1 MPEATTSNTAGVRTA
16 AEIRMPIS
24 LKRVEPAQARRW
36 SGHGR
41 DGHRHRD
48 CLAAVTTVYSVYVQ
62 RLRNGEAPVR
72 VVLSN
77 SSGVPLYQQIKEQ
90 VGTAVLSGELAEG
103 AALPSVRALARDL
116 RISVITTTRAYAEL
130 AAEGFI
136 ATVPGKGA
144 YVLPLDS
151 ELVREQ
157 LLRQAEEG
165 LQAALVAARRAGLER
180 DDLVQMLDGL
190 LSTATE
196 ETFHA

>member
-1 MPEATTSNTAGVRTA
+1 M
-16 AEIRMPIS
+16 
-24 LKRVEPAQARRW
+24 
-36 SGHGR
+36 
-41 DGHRHRD
+41 
-48 CLAAVTTVYSVYVQ
+48 
-62 RLRNGEAPVR
+62 R

-90 VGTAVLSGELAEG
+90 LGTAILSGELGEG

-151 ELVREQ
+151 ALVREQ
-157 LLRQAEEG
+157 LLRQVEDG
-165 LQAALVAARRAGLER
+165 LQVALDAARRAGLDRE
-180 DDLVQMLDGL
+180 DVIQILDGL
-190 LSTATE
+190 ILAEQQDVPSSGRTYQ
-196 ETFHA
+196 

>member
-1 MPEATTSNTAGVRTA
+1 
-16 AEIRMPIS
+16 
-24 LKRVEPAQARRW
+24 
-36 SGHGR
+36 
-41 DGHRHRD
+41 
-48 CLAAVTTVYSVYVQ
+48 
-62 RLRNGEAPVR
+62 VR

-136 ATVPGKGA
+136 ATIPGKGA

-151 ELVREQ
+151 ELIREQ

-165 LQAALVAARRAGLER
+165 LQAALNAGRRAGLER

-190 LSTATE
+190 LSAENE

>member
-1 MPEATTSNTAGVRTA
+1 M
-16 AEIRMPIS
+16 
-24 LKRVEPAQARRW
+24 
-36 SGHGR
+36 
-41 DGHRHRD
+41 
-48 CLAAVTTVYSVYVQ
+48 
-62 RLRNGEAPVR
+62 R

-151 ELVREQ
+151 ELIREQ
-157 LLRQAEEG
+157 LLRQVEEG
-165 LQAALVAARRAGLER
+165 LQAALDAAGRAGLQR
-180 DDLVQMLDGL
+180 DDLIQILDGL
-190 LSTATE
+190 I
-196 ETFHA
+196 HAEQHDAIR

>member
-1 MPEATTSNTAGVRTA
+1 M
-16 AEIRMPIS
+16 
-24 LKRVEPAQARRW
+24 
-36 SGHGR
+36 
-41 DGHRHRD
+41 
-48 CLAAVTTVYSVYVQ
+48 
-62 RLRNGEAPVR
+62 R